1 MKKNGFVM
9 STYVYML
16 LVFFLLVILS
26 MLAVLN
32 NSRLLSN
39 KLKEKRPDVT
49 YYQIIYKLGVDSVTE
64 DFIKGLSIM
73 CEDFAY
79 GCKEFP
85 TFGIKDKDIPLKI
98 KEILK
103 TYLPF

>member
-1 MKKNGFVM
+1 
-9 STYVYML
+9 
-16 LVFFLLVILS
+16 
-26 MLAVLN
+26 
-32 NSRLLSN
+32 
-39 KLKEKRPDVT
+39 
-49 YYQIIYKLGVDSVTE
+49 
-64 DFIKGLSIM
+64 M